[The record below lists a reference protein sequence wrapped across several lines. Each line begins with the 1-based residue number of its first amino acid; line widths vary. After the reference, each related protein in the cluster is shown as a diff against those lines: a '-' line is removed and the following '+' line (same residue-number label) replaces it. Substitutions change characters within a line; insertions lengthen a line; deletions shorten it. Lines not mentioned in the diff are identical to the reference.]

1 MIEHVKSKWKKI
13 RFAPENT
20 RGDIN
25 EKLTKKS
32 VDLTLLHNSVYIIR
46 LAGAFAVD
54 YEKAISPVLYIGEG
68 HFRGRLVRH
77 RKWLG
82 KLHALIPETPIEVKF
97 CYPSNAVGSPINK
110 ELEGYLIH
118 EFKRRFGELPLHN
131 ERQEKV
137 SADYSFD
144 TSNIGHLLGPG
155 AGKKYDW
162 VIRPLKPRPLR
173 S

>member
-1 MIEHVKSKWKKI
+1 MVDNIKSKWKKI

-25 EKLTKKS
+25 NKLTTNN
-32 VDLTLLHNSVYIIR
+32 VDLNLLHNSVYIIR

-54 YEKAISPVLYIGEG
+54 YEKAISPVLYIGQG

-97 CYPSNAVGSPINK
+97 CYPSNAAGSPLSK
-110 ELEGYLIH
+110 ELEGYLLQ
-118 EFKRRFGELPLHN
+118 EFKRRFGELPLHSN
-131 ERQEKV
+131 RQEKA
-137 SADYSFD
+137 SPAFSFD
-144 TSNIGHLLGPG
+144 TANIGHLLGPG

-162 VIRPLKPRPLR
+162 AIRALKANPLR
-173 S
+173 N